1 MPLKGVRASELEEEV
16 EGGGGGGGGG
26 PVEWYGNDVN
36 GAQAKSHK
44 LKGQNIVDS

>member
-16 EGGGGGGGGG
+16 EGGGGG

-44 LKGQNIVDS
+44 LKGQNIFDS